1 MIYLDSSALV
11 KRVIPERESDALGEW
26 LAALNDVVAVSS
38 TLIKVEVVRAV
49 APGGPAVVARARGVI
64 EEMTC
69 IQMTEG
75 LLDTAADLSHS
86 LRSLDAIH
94 LASALRLGSA
104 LNAFVAYD
112 HRLLVAAEKAGL
124 PTVSPGAS

>member
-11 KRVIPERESDALGEW
+11 KRVISERESGALGEW
-26 LAALNDVVAVSS
+26 LAALNDIVAVSS

-49 APGGPAVVARARGVI
+49 APGGSAAVARARGVI

-75 LLDTAADLSHS
+75 LLDMAAGLSYS

-104 LNAFVAYD
+104 LDAFVTYD